1 MLMFSRLLMLK
12 RSEILGF
19 QINDD
24 TGEITYTDDAVGMT
38 PMSITDG
45 VFSPGS
51 WSGKWCTNIKPC
63 LLQAL
68 VPNYYLKK
76 TGEFTVDYSKQE
88 NDSASDITTGNDGD
102 VMNEIQLSYYKFW
115 SETVGGTLYK
125 HFQISPEMPDDSYC
139 ANAFL
144 SNSSV
149 VQSRIFLPAYEGTV
163 INNKL
168 RSVSGTAP
176 TVSHTIGE
184 FRTYANANGA
194 GYEQANLTKAQY
206 LNNLMILFFKG
217 TDSQALIGKGVTSAP
232 AAINTGTMNDKPLFW
247 GDQTGTN
254 GMKFMGIENFY
265 GNVRKWLD
273 GVGYLATN
281 HFGYKI
287 VPPFNDDRTGYT
299 DSGVAIPTGG
309 WINRM
314 SRANGYGMLPSATV
328 SAEADSRYKDYFY
341 GLNSSS
347 PIVSW
352 DGAWGYGSIAGAFY
366 WHGYAVSY
374 TDTTLG
380 ASLFATPQEA

>member
-1 MLMFSRLLMLK
+1 MLK

-184 FRTYANANGA
+184 FRTYANANGT
-194 GYEQANLTKAQY
+194 GYEQWNHTKWSFLT
-206 LNNLMILFFKG
+206 NLMTLFFKG
-217 TDSQALIGKGVTSAP
+217 FDSQSLIGKGRTDNSNTG
-232 AAINTGTMNDKPLFW
+232 AINTGTMNDKPLFW

-287 VPPFNDDRTGYT
+287 VPPFNDDRTGYA

-309 WINRM
+309 YINRM

-328 SAEADSRYKDYFY
+328 SAEADSRYKDYTDTLSGNY
-341 GLNSSS
+341 
-347 PIVSW
+347 PIISW
-352 DGAWGYGSIAGAFY
+352 GGDWSLGSDAGAFP
-366 WHGYAVSY
+366 WFY
-374 TDTTLG
+374 TTASDTAPYIG
-380 ASLFATPQEA
+380 ASLFATPQG